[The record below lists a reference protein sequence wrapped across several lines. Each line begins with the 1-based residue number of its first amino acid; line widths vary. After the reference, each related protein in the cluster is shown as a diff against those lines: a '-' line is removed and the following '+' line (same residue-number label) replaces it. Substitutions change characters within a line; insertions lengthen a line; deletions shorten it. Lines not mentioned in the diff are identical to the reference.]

1 MRLEAFHARSK
12 AIATWKLGDVLPRAL
27 LVLCAISYTVYLAH
41 SEAVRSFVGTVLSA
55 SSTAL
60 RLMAG

>member
-1 MRLEAFHARSK
+1 MRVEAFHGRSNP
-12 AIATWKLGDVLPRAL
+12 IATRKLGDVLARAL
-27 LVLCAISYTVYLAH
+27 LVLCAISYAVYLAH
-41 SEAVRSFVGTVLSA
+41 SEAVRSFVGTMSSA